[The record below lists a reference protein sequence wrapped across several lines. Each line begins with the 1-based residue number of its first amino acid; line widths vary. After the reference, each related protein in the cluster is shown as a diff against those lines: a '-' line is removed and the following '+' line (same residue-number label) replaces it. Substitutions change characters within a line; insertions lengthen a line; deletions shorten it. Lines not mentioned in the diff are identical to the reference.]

1 MVQALGFGF
10 RAPELGF
17 RVLARI
23 LRILFRDLGPAEHG
37 LVQHRYP
44 QISTGL
50 QRASLLENPPPG
62 LGFRV

>member
-1 MVQALGFGF
+1 M
-10 RAPELGF
+10 
-17 RVLARI
+17 
-23 LRILFRDLGPAEHG
+23 LFRDLGPAEHG

-44 QISTGL
+44 HISVGL